1 MAERTWTVQQR
12 QCIDARGGT
21 VLVSAAAGSGKTSVL
36 VQRVITRIT
45 DPQEPVDVD
54 RLLVVT
60 FTKAAAAEMKQRLA
74 SALTQLQ
81 AEHPDDRRLQRQQML
96 LPRANISTVHS
107 FCANLLREYFH
118 LLDLSPQFKVAE
130 AAETALLREEALSE
144 IAEECYREKDPVFLE
159 LSALLGSGRDVLY
172 IAFSSGLSGTY
183 QALSLMAAQL
193 QEEFPERK
201 IHMVDSLAASGGQGL
216 LVWYAVQHARAGESI
231 DQVRDWL
238 EENKLHLAH
247 WFTVDDLMFL
257 FRGGRVSKTAAWAGT
272 LLNIKPVLHVDDEG
286 HLIPMEKVRGRKK
299 SLNAL
304 IDHMEKSANKPISDQ
319 MVFITHGDCIEDA
332 EYVAAKIKERFGVK
346 EVVINYVDPVIGAH
360 SGPGTMALF
369 FLADKR

>member
-1 MAERTWTVQQR
+1 MDFEIVTDSCCNLLEDMIDDFGIHVLPLTFMVDGEDEQYQSYLKGERTDLKQFYTMMREGKVF
-12 QCIDARGGT
+12 
-21 VLVSAAAGSGKTSVL
+21 KTSL
-36 VQRVITRIT
+36 
-45 DPQEPVDVD
+45 PN
-54 RLLVVT
+54 L
-60 FTKAAAAEMKQRLA
+60 AE
-74 SALTQLQ
+74 S
-81 AEHPDDRRLQRQQML
+81 
-96 LPRANISTVHS
+96 
-107 FCANLLREYFH
+107 
-118 LLDLSPQFKVAE
+118 
-130 AAETALLREEALSE
+130 EALF
-144 IAEECYREKDPVFLE
+144 RE
-159 LSALLGSGRDVLY
+159 LLGSGRDVLY

-201 IHMVDSLAASGGQGL
+201 IHVVDSLAASGGQGL